1 MDVQFLKTKS
11 RKKKLGG
18 SSNQDH
24 AASMTNG

>member
-18 SSNQDH
+18 PSNQDR